1 MYDILRK
8 LDTLEATFKNLETTA
23 EKYNNYQE
31 VL

>member
-8 LDTLEATFKNLETTA
+8 LDTIEATFKECETTA
-23 EKYNNYQE
+23 GKYNNYQE